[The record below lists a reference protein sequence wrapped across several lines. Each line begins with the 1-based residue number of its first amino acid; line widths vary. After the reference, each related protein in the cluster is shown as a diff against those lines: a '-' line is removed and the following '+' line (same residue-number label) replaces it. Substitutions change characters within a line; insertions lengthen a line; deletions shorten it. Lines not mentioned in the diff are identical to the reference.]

1 MERHEQVSALE
12 LFRDGEYKVIM
23 ATTVAEEGLD
33 IKECNLVVRYDY
45 AGSPVAMMQARGTS
59 SLLFDKRRYVEIRFV
74 EMNEHSF
81 YTLNATYFIMH
92 KNIPHLMTDQSK
104 FGVEHYEVTIMARTW
119 SKPIKLEGLNDRF
132 DHTRPYKDHL
142 MVTDYGCDSFLVI
155 LGPRWKIK
163 FILINMI
170 PSESVTCILFI
181 LYMYMYAINNNNI
194 FLLVFDVRRPRSC

>member
-74 EMNEHSF
+74 EMNKHSF
-81 YTLNATYFIMH
+81 YILNATYFIMH
-92 KNIPHLMTDQSK
+92 KNIPNLMTDQSK
-104 FGVEHYEVTIMARTW
+104 FGVEHYEVTIMART
-119 SKPIKLEGLNDRF
+119 
-132 DHTRPYKDHL
+132 
-142 MVTDYGCDSFLVI
+142 
-155 LGPRWKIK
+155 
-163 FILINMI
+163 
-170 PSESVTCILFI
+170 
-181 LYMYMYAINNNNI
+181 
-194 FLLVFDVRRPRSC
+194 